1 MVEAEFKKDMYGNYM
16 VIKAQEGQE
25 LTYSLKMLLNNKIK
39 GILNLDIHVAD
50 NKMEF
55 QYDITSKQTI
65 IAYVEHNQLGF
76 EQLKTIL
83 MGIFFSIEQGK
94 EFLLREN
101 DFILTP
107 EYIFIQSPNLE
118 VDLCYFVGYSQDVN
132 RQVSSL
138 LEFLMNKVDYT
149 DEKAVVMI
157 YGLYKLSKENNSVL
171 EQLKEFINKKPV
183 IEEEIE
189 VKKREDFQ
197 NNIKIPRM
205 EEKIKEEKEILV
217 HSPITICTGI
227 FSLITVITLFVSLW
241 RLKFL
246 LDTTKTFG
254 AVLIL
259 ITGEAYL
266 LSKLFSSKNKVS
278 KIIEKTKY
286 VDPVQPK
293 EWEET
298 YNIDI
303 DEEEK
308 TCLLMEEDMDKTM
321 LLKEAVQGET
331 FLLRAENPAQY
342 HNIPIIEFPFFVGK
356 LKSKVNYTINS
367 TAISRFHAKIECIG
381 NQYFITDLNSTNGTF
396 VNNIRLKANETK
408 ELQEN
413 EKLSFANITFYFEKS
428 DTYDIM

>member
-55 QYDITSKQTI
+55 QYDIASKQTI
-65 IAYVEHNQLGF
+65 IAYIEHNQLGF

-118 VDLCYFVGYSQDVN
+118 VDLCHFVGYSQDVN

-356 LKSKVNYTINS
+356 LESKVNYTINS

>member
-138 LEFLMNKVDYT
+138 LESLMNKVDYT

-356 LKSKVNYTINS
+356 LESKVNYTINS

>member
-356 LKSKVNYTINS
+356 LESKVNYTINS

>member
-254 AVLIL
+254 VVLIL